1 MDGELVRRGLA
12 RSRRHAAE
20 LVAAGR
26 VTRAGT
32 VLTKPSTGVG
42 PEDVV
47 EVAPDPHDP
56 GYASRA
62 AFKLAGVLDAL
73 DALDAVAGESSAES
87 GALPRGPVVDGARC
101 LDLGASTG
109 GFTDVLLRRGAREV
123 VAVDVGHDQLVPA
136 LRADPRVVVHEALNV
151 RDLSPEHVGVVP
163 DVVVGDLSF
172 ISLAMVLPAVAG
184 VVGPGTDL
192 LLLVKPQFEVG
203 RERLG
208 SGGVVRDPA
217 LHVEVVAAV
226 ARHAALVGLRPLAVV
241 PSPLPGPSGNREY
254 FWWLR
259 AGDPGRADGAAFEDE
274 ALEAAA
280 AQAVAW
286 QPGPDGGPPP
296 VVAVARAA
304 AASAELS
311 FEPPA
316 EPPAETSARP
326 SAGAVPPSAPHAAP
340 GATET
345 TDRPL
350 TGGAA

>member
-1 MDGELVRRGLA
+1 MAERTGARLDGELVRRGLA
-12 RSRRHAAE
+12 RSRRQAAE

-26 VTRAGT
+26 VTRGGS
-32 VLTKPSTGVG
+32 VVTKPSTVVG
-42 PEDVV
+42 PEDLLA
-47 EVAPDPHDP
+47 VAPDPEDP

-62 AFKLAGVLDAL
+62 AFKLAGVLEAL
-73 DALDAVAGESSAES
+73 DALDPAGAP
-87 GALPRGPVVDGARC
+87 PRPPAVDGARC

-136 LRADPRVVVHEALNV
+136 LRADPRVRVHEGLNV
-151 RDLSPEHVGVVP
+151 RDLAPEHVGAVP
-163 DVVVGDLSF
+163 DLVVGDLSF

-184 VVGPGTDL
+184 VVGPGSDL

-226 ARHAALVGLRPLAVV
+226 GRHAAVVGLRPLAVV

-259 AGDPGRADGAAFEDE
+259 AGDPGRADGAALEDS
-274 ALEAAA
+274 ALEDAAA
-280 AQAVAW
+280 EAVAW
-286 QPGPDGGPPP
+286 QPAPDGGPPP
-296 VVAVARAA
+296 VVLVSR
-304 AASAELS
+304 SV
-311 FEPPA
+311 PDGP
-316 EPPAETSARP
+316 RP
-326 SAGAVPPSAPHAAP
+326 TRDAAP
-340 GATET
+340 P
-345 TDRPL
+345 DRPL
-350 TGGAA
+350 TGGAP

>member
-1 MDGELVRRGLA
+1 MGERTTARLDGELVRRGLA
-12 RSRRHAAE
+12 RSRRQAAE

-32 VLTKPSTGVG
+32 VLTKPSTAVR
-42 PEDVV
+42 PEDRLEVV
-47 EVAPDPHDP
+47 TDPSDP

-73 DALDAVAGESSAES
+73 DAPHAVGQAGPSSA
-87 GALPRGPVVDGARC
+87 ALPEGPVVAGARC

-136 LRADPRVVVHEALNV
+136 LRDDPRVVVHEGVNV
-151 RDLSPEHVGVVP
+151 RDLTPEHVGATP
-163 DVVVGDLSF
+163 DLVVGDLSF

-184 VVGPGTDL
+184 VVGPGSDL

-226 ARHAALVGLRPLAVV
+226 ARHAAVVGLRPLAVV

-259 AGDPGRADGAAFEDE
+259 AGDPGRADGAALEDA
-274 ALEAAA
+274 ALEDAAA
-280 AQAVAW
+280 AAVAW
-286 QPGPDGGPPP
+286 QPASGGGPPP
-296 VVAVARAA
+296 VVPVAR
-304 AASAELS
+304 
-311 FEPPA
+311 PTPA
-316 EPPAETSARP
+316 
-326 SAGAVPPSAPHAAP
+326 
-340 GATET
+340 
-345 TDRPL
+345 RPL
-350 TGGAA
+350 TGGAP

>member
-1 MDGELVRRGLA
+1 A

-73 DALDAVAGESSAES
+73 DAAAGEGSAEA
-87 GALPRGPVVDGARC
+87 GTLPRGPVVDGARC

-136 LRADPRVVVHEALNV
+136 LRADPRVVVHEGLNV

-208 SGGVVRDPA
+208 SG
-217 LHVEVVAAV
+217 EVVSENE
-226 ARHAALVGLRPLAVV
+226 PNNQY
-241 PSPLPGPSGNREY
+241 LPTENQP
-254 FWWLR
+254 
-259 AGDPGRADGAAFEDE
+259 APEDR
-274 ALEAAA
+274 
-280 AQAVAW
+280 
-286 QPGPDGGPPP
+286 QPQHD
-296 VVAVARAA
+296 
-304 AASAELS
+304 
-311 FEPPA
+311 
-316 EPPAETSARP
+316 
-326 SAGAVPPSAPHAAP
+326 
-340 GATET
+340 
-345 TDRPL
+345 
-350 TGGAA
+350 